1 MPTSPSTAE
10 AEAAA
15 TGVEFAG
22 DSLIVSLDDGREL
35 RVPLDR
41 VSWLGWLRRA
51 TPEQRA
57 RWTLEPR
64 GFAVYWPDLDDG
76 IEVRHLLSVGRL
88 G

>member
-22 DSLIVSLDDGREL
+22 DSLIVALDDGREL

-41 VSWLGWLRRA
+41 VPWLSWLRRA

-76 IEVRHLLSVGRL
+76 IEVRHLLSLARL
-88 G
+88 A